1 MPTAFET
8 VLPARWADMDANA
21 HMANTAYLDA
31 SADARLMYFASR
43 GFPATELARIG
54 FGPVVKRDEIDYFR
68 EVRLLEPVRIVL
80 TLAGVSADG
89 ARFRLQN
96 EFFRDDGRLAARVR
110 SEGGWLDLATRKL
123 TAPPPALADALRELA
138 RTDDYVDL

>member
-1 MPTAFET
+1 MGIAFET

-43 GFPATELARIG
+43 GFPASELARLR
-54 FGPVVKRDEIDYFR
+54 FGPVVRRDEIDYYR
-68 EVRLLEPVRIVL
+68 EVHLLEPVRIVL
-80 TLAGVSADG
+80 MLAGVTPDG
-89 ARFRLQN
+89 ARFKLQN
-96 EFFRDDGRLAARVR
+96 EFFREDGRLAARVR
-110 SEGGWLDLATRKL
+110 SEGGWLDLAARKL